1 MQDTKEL
8 EEFVKNALTDFLD
21 VLKCQQEPRRLEFSK
36 GSERFH
42 ITIDIKEY
50 LNEQA

>member
-8 EEFVKNALTDFLD
+8 EEFVKDVLTEFLE
-21 VLKCQQEPRRLEFSK
+21 VLKCQQEPRRLEYAK

-50 LNEQA
+50 LR